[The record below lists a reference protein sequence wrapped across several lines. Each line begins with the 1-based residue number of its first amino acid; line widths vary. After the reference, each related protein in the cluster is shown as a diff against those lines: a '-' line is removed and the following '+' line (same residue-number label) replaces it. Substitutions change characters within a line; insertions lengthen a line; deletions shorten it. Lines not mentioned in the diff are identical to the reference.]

1 MKKSSQS
8 KLLSQKDI
16 DRIIEMGWE
25 DRTTFSDI
33 KLQFNLLEKEVIAI
47 MKANL
52 KRTSFLNWRKRVRG
66 RKTKIQDLSDRF
78 RSKKAKKLILLL
90 VNIYK
95 YLFKTLH

>member
-1 MKKSSQS
+1 MKKSTQS
-8 KLLSQKDI
+8 KSLSPKDI

-25 DRTTFSDI
+25 DRTTFADI

-66 RKTKIQDLSDRF
+66 RKTKIQNLSERF
-78 RSKKAKKLILLL
+78 RSKKQKNRATTNFHHKKS
-90 VNIYK
+90 
-95 YLFKTLH
+95 

>member
-1 MKKSSQS
+1 MKKSIQS
-8 KLLSQKDI
+8 KSLSPKDI

-25 DRTTFSDI
+25 DRTTFADI

-66 RKTKIQDLSDRF
+66 RKTQDSKLVRRRF
-78 RSKKAKKLILLL
+78 SHQKKQK
-90 VNIYK
+90 N
-95 YLFKTLH
+95 

>member
-1 MKKSSQS
+1 MKKSTQT

-66 RKTKIQDLSDRF
+66 RKTKIQDLSERF
-78 RSKKAKKLILLL
+78 RSKKQK
-90 VNIYK
+90 N
-95 YLFKTLH
+95 